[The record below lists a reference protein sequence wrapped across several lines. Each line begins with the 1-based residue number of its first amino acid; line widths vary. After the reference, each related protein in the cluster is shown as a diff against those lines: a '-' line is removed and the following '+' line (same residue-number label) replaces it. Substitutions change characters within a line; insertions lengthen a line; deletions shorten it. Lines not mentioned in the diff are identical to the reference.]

1 MRRAQPAP
9 LNSETIVA
17 ANVFLGHMADRYLH
31 HVPTVQ
37 PITAM
42 GFALPAFDA
51 LIDRVA
57 FGAPPFAWDRDH
69 AISVVDADVSQWEGG
84 KWPTLT
90 I

>member
-1 MRRAQPAP
+1 MARARPVP

-17 ANVFLGHMADRYLH
+17 ANVFLGHMADRYLY
-31 HVPTVQ
+31 HVPTVEK
-37 PITAM
+37 ITAM

-51 LIDRVA
+51 LIERVT
-57 FGAPPFAWDRDH
+57 FGDPAFAWDQDH
-69 AISVVDADVSQWEGG
+69 AISVVDADASQWEGG